1 VADSDSWGLKRG
13 EPLTPTL
20 TAIKLLGGGSAY
32 EAYLCF
38 DDTTYAPVVVKVV
51 RPSQVTDRSTLRGLR
66 REVQALDDVN
76 HPVVVRGLR
85 HSLEGD
91 RPHVVLEQIDG
102 PRLSSLI
109 RRHGPLQEQ
118 QYLPL
123 AIEIASAIHYFGNIG
138 YVHLDIKPS
147 NIIMGAPCRLIDLS
161 VARTADRAAAL
172 TNPIGTDAYM
182 APEQCD
188 PPNTGTPGGA
198 SDVWGL
204 GATLF
209 HAVAGYR
216 PFDRGEPE
224 SEDVEARF
232 PQLVHPPHDLPNG
245 VPADVAKM
253 IGAALAFEPSE
264 RPTPREFAEALEPVL
279 AAQPTPKLG
288 GLRMI
293 R

>member
-1 VADSDSWGLKRG
+1 VAELDSWGLGRG
-13 EPLTPTL
+13 ELLTPEL
-20 TAIKLLGGGSAY
+20 TAVKLLGGGNAY

-38 DDTTYAPVVVKVV
+38 DEITYAPVVVKVV
-51 RPSQVTDRSTLRGLR
+51 RPTQVTDRSTLRGLR
-66 REVQALDDVN
+66 REVQALADVN

-109 RRHGPLQEQ
+109 RRHGALQEQ

-123 AIEIASAIHYFGNIG
+123 AIEIASAIHYFAHIG

-172 TNPIGTDAYM
+172 TSPIGTDAYM

-188 PPNTGTPGGA
+188 PPSTGTPGTA

-216 PFDRGEPE
+216 PFDRGEPAAD
-224 SEDVEARF
+224 DVRDRF
-232 PQLVHPPHDLPNG
+232 PQLVHPPHDLPDG
-245 VPADVAKM
+245 VPPVVAKM
-253 IGAALAFEPSE
+253 ILAALAFDASDRPS
-264 RPTPREFAEALEPVL
+264 PREFADALEPVL
-279 AAQPTPKLG
+279 AGQPKPKLG

>member
-1 VADSDSWGLKRG
+1 MTDSDTWHLREG
-13 EPLTPTL
+13 ELLTPEL
-20 TAIKLLGGGSAY
+20 TAIKLLGGGNAY

-51 RPSQVTDRSTLRGLR
+51 RPGQVSDRSTLRGLR
-66 REVQALDDVN
+66 REVQALADVN

-85 HSLEGD
+85 HQLDGE

-109 RRHGPLQEQ
+109 RRHGALQQQ

-123 AIEIASAIHYFGNIG
+123 ALEIASALHYFANIG

-147 NIIMGAPCRLIDLS
+147 NIIMGAPARLIDLS
-161 VARTADRAAAL
+161 VARTSEKAAAL
-172 TNPIGTDAYM
+172 TSPIGTDAYM

-188 PPNTGTPGGA
+188 PPQTGAPGFA
-198 SDVWGL
+198 SDIWGL

-209 HAVAGYR
+209 HAVSGYR
-216 PFDRGEPE
+216 PFDKGDPDSDDVRG
-224 SEDVEARF
+224 RF
-232 PQLVHPPHDLPNG
+232 PQLAGPAHELPAG
-245 VPADVAKM
+245 VPHEVAKL
-253 IGAALAFEPSE
+253 IAASLEFRPGDRPS
-264 RPTPREFAEALEPVL
+264 PREFAEALEPVL
-279 AAQPTPKLG
+279 ARQPRARLG
-288 GLRMI
+288 GLKVI

>member
-1 VADSDSWGLKRG
+1 MANPDTWGLRRG
-13 EPLTPTL
+13 DSLTPEL

-51 RPSQVTDRSTLRGLR
+51 RPNQVTDKSTLRGLR

-85 HSLEGD
+85 HDLEAE

-109 RRHGPLQEQ
+109 RRHGALQQQ

-123 AIEIASAIHYFGNIG
+123 AIEIASAIHYFGHIG

-188 PPNTGTPGGA
+188 PLGTGTPGWA

-204 GATLF
+204 GSTLF
-209 HAVAGYR
+209 HAVSGYR
-216 PFDRGEPE
+216 PFDRGEAVAE
-224 SEDVEARF
+224 NVRDRF
-232 PQLVHPPHDLPNG
+232 PQLVNPPHDLPHG
-245 VPADVAKM
+245 VPPVVAKM
-253 IGAALAFEPSE
+253 ILAALAFEPAD
-264 RPTPREFAEALEPVL
+264 RPTAREFAESLEPVL